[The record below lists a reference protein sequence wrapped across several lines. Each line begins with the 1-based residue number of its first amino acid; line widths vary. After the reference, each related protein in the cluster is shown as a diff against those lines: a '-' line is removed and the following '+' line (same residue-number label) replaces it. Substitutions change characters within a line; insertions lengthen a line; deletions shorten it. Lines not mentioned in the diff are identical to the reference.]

1 VKLIV
6 KKDYDELSRYVANE
20 IAECIRSNPRT
31 VLCLPTGNTPVG
43 VYRELTRM
51 YKEGDVSFAQCV
63 VFNLDEYYPIDPDDP
78 NSYRSF
84 MKHNLFDHVDLPP
97 ESANIP
103 NGQAADPEAECER
116 YEAEIRES
124 GGIDLALLGIG
135 RNGHIGFN
143 EPGRELCLRTH
154 VVTLTQSTLEANHGP
169 FGSIEAMPKRALTMG
184 IGSIMSAKRIIVIAS
199 GPSKR
204 QAVEAMLSGKV
215 TTDVPASLL
224 QLHRDVTVVLDELV
238 GVSQCDG

>member
-1 VKLIV
+1 MKLIV
-6 KKDYDELSRYVANE
+6 KRDYDELSGYVANE
-20 IAECIRSNPRT
+20 IAECVRSNPQT

-43 VYRELTRM
+43 VYRELARM
-51 YKEGDVSFAQCV
+51 HKEGGVSFAQCV

-84 MKHNLFDHVDLPP
+84 MRHNLFSHIDLPL

-103 NGQAADPEAECER
+103 NGQATDAEKECER
-116 YEAEIRES
+116 YEAKIRES
-124 GGIDLALLGIG
+124 GGIDLALVGIG

-143 EPGRELCLRTH
+143 EPERELLLKTH

-169 FGSIEAMPKRALTMG
+169 FGSIEAMPKKALTMG
-184 IGSIMSAKRIIVIAS
+184 IGSIMSSKRIIVIAS
-199 GPSKR
+199 GPNKR
-204 QAVEAMLSGKV
+204 HAAEVMLSGKV

-224 QLHRDVTVVLDELV
+224 QLHPDVTVVLDELV
-238 GVSQCDG
+238 GIPQA